1 MLHFNPGNT
10 PRRQLR
16 PTLDPLSNALLTTAS
31 TASCLPFRENRFLHW
46 ICGAM
51 AVAFLLAAYHPDT
64 VFDWA
69 LENTLVFLFIPFLI
83 WGYRKLPLSD
93 LSYLLIL
100 GYLCIH
106 EFGAHYKYSDV
117 PLGEWM
123 KGILHTQRNHY
134 DRVAHFAF
142 GLLLS
147 YPMQEMFLRSA
158 KITSMWR
165 YYLPVETT
173 LALSAIYEILEAG
186 SASLLTPQRLE
197 EFVGMQGDPWDSQ
210 EDMLMAGLGSVV
222 AMVCVYQVRKRKAK
236 ASALRELELAGHAKQ

>member
-1 MLHFNPGNT
+1 
-10 PRRQLR
+10 LR
-16 PTLDPLSNALLTTAS
+16 AGTIPLSNALLTTAS
-31 TASCLPFRENRFLHW
+31 TASCLPFRENHFLKW
-46 ICGAM
+46 LCAGAGL
-51 AVAFLLAAYHPDT
+51 AFLLAAYHPDT

-69 LENTLVFLFIPFLI
+69 LENTAVFIFIPITI

-93 LSYLLIL
+93 LSYLLML
-100 GYLCIH
+100 MYLCVH

-123 KGILHTQRNHY
+123 KGWLHTQRNHY

-147 YPMQEMFLRSA
+147 YPMQEIFMRA
-158 KITSMWR
+158 ARVTGMWR
-165 YYLPVETT
+165 YYLPIECT
-173 LALSAIYEILEAG
+173 LALSAIYEMLEAA
-186 SASLLTPQRLE
+186 SASILTPQRLE

-222 AMVCVYQVRKRKAK
+222 AMVCVFQARKRRAK
-236 ASALRELELAGHAKQ
+236 AVALRELELAGHAKKLK